1 MFDPYIKTTATEIFF
16 TISLVHFIDTEQM
29 DTLELEIFNFLTPL
43 VWSPEILKF
52 KQISDDHK
60 NKFLKIGIYSNKGS
74 FKGNDIAVLGYLLN
88 EIIQSRNGTLD
99 MLDALL
105 YIEQWLQWG
114 ETHIEPVNQAFM
126 QKMLELPSLL
136 SNAHYTINDKTALE
150 PMVAHFSLLSS
161 RIPTEEQIDEIKA
174 TIIAEKLS

>member
-1 MFDPYIKTTATEIFF
+1 MFNPYIQTSDTEIFF
-16 TISLVHFIDTEQM
+16 TISLVYFIGEEQM
-29 DTLELEIFNFLTPL
+29 DKLNLEIFNYLNPL
-43 VWSPEILKF
+43 VWSPDTLKI
-52 KQISDDHK
+52 KQITDAQQ
-60 NKFLKIGIYSNKGS
+60 NKFLKIGIFSNLGS

-88 EIIQSRNGTLD
+88 EIIQSRHGTLD

-136 SNAHYTINDKTALE
+136 SDAHYPINDETALE
-150 PMVAHFSLLSS
+150 PIVAHFTLLSS
-161 RIPTEEQIDEIKA
+161 RTPTEEQIDEIKA
-174 TIIAEKLS
+174 AIIAEKLS